1 VLYYRKFGL
10 TFDKGANKEKH
21 LMVIV
26 GYVKV
31 LFGLRRLN
39 PPRQTAP
46 TEEETSFSFKNLQ
59 IRGTGVSGFYSP
71 RKHPAPAFNK
81 ESHNGRHTNPV
92 A

>member
-1 VLYYRKFGL
+1 
-10 TFDKGANKEKH
+10 
-21 LMVIV
+21 MVIV

-59 IRGTGVSGFYSP
+59 S
-71 RKHPAPAFNK
+71 AEQAFQVLLSK
-81 ESHNGRHTNPV
+81 ETSRPGLQ
-92 A
+92 

>member
-1 VLYYRKFGL
+1 
-10 TFDKGANKEKH
+10 H
-21 LMVIV
+21 LKVIV

-59 IRGTGVSGFYSP
+59 SAEQAFQVFNSP
-71 RKHPAPAFNK
+71 GKYPAPAFNK

>member
-1 VLYYRKFGL
+1 
-10 TFDKGANKEKH
+10 
-21 LMVIV
+21 MVIV

-39 PPRQTAP
+39 PPRQSAP
-46 TEEETSFSFKNLQ
+46 TEEVTSFSFRNLQ
-59 IRGTGVSGFYSP
+59 SAEQAFQLNSP